1 MIRKAFLKDSKEIY
15 NLLKEIY
22 ELHKTL
28 YPEFFSSD
36 NDSKYNLKEV
46 EELIKD
52 NKYLIKVYINEENKL
67 VGYLIGYYI
76 EDYFYIDD
84 LCVNKNY
91 QHQKIGSKLIES
103 LKEENII
110 NLRLNVYYLNK
121 NAIKFYEKLGFK
133 ILKQTMYLE
142 LK

>member
-103 LKEENII
+103 LKEDNII